1 MHPFLLL
8 DVFICTMKRYITTLL
23 LTLLSAILCG
33 FSQSQQTHV
42 YRDLGEYVYNMPN
55 GDKIGVRA
63 YILKTRNTNINNPY
77 KNIFTLVAHSTSISS
92 GQLTDT
98 WLYQTRV
105 FLNGVE
111 VSFNQFPE
119 GCTVFLSTSQT
130 SVYYWFTNDED
141 VGKYYLTWASSA
153 YVSR

>member
-8 DVFICTMKRYITTLL
+8 NVFICTMKRYIITLL

-33 FSQSQQTHV
+33 FSTPQSYV

-63 YILKTRNTNINNPY
+63 YIIKTRNTNLDNPY
-77 KNIFTLVAHSTSISS
+77 KNIFTLVAHSTSLSR

-98 WLYQTRV
+98 WLYHTRV
-105 FLNGVE
+105 FLNDVE
-111 VSFNQFPE
+111 VSYNQFPQ
-119 GCTVFLSTSQT
+119 GCTLFLSTSQT

-141 VGKYYLTWASSA
+141 IGKYYLTWASSA
-153 YVSR
+153 YIDR